1 MIDDQW
7 IIACTR
13 IYTGWK
19 LASECAL
26 QLVGAATKSSAAVLQ
41 LTLRSGPDESR
52 QYSTA
57 FIVVDALAMRV
68 LPFAGASGHTLTL
81 NVDAQHNF
89 TAHAVGD
96 TRISRGRVYYSWWY
110 RVPVFA

>member
-7 IIACTR
+7 IIACTV
-13 IYTGWK
+13 WK
-19 LASECAL
+19 LASQCTV
-26 QLVGAATKSSAAVLQ
+26 QLVVTATKSSAAVLQ

-52 QYSTA
+52 QCSTA
-57 FIVVDALAMRV
+57 FIVVDALALRA
-68 LPFAGASGHTLTL
+68 LPLAGASGHTLTL

-89 TAHAVGD
+89 TAHALGD
-96 TRISRGRVYYSWWY
+96 KRISRGRVYYSWWF